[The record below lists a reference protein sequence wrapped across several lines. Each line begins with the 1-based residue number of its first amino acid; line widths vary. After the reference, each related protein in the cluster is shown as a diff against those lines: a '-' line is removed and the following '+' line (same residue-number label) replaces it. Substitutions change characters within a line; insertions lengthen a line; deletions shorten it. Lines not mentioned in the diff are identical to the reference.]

1 MSEAIAGQ
9 PGIPS
14 TLDRAYA
21 FLSGDDAAD
30 RSCAAIPDSACTAL
44 PQNYLLNVANGA
56 CTKLAEQLA
65 SPGLVL
71 PWVIGALGAPAFL
84 VGLLQPVKQAGSL
97 LPQLAVAGSIR
108 RLARRKWAWVMA
120 GATQAACLLLMI
132 PAAILLPP
140 LAAGIAIVALLALF
154 SMASGV
160 GSVAFQDVTGK
171 TVPKGRRGRMLANRA
186 AIGGAL
192 TLAAGIGLR
201 WGLEGESESLFP
213 YLLMIATAAI
223 LWALGA
229 LCFAAI
235 EEEKGA
241 REGGVTPLDS
251 FRDGMALMREVPG
264 FRKFLLARNLL
275 LSVELSMP
283 IYALHAQRSVGEGLG
298 GLGLFVIAV
307 GIAAILSSPFWGL
320 FADRSSRLV
329 MALSG
334 LVAGFAA
341 LLALMLAHLGDGFQ
355 TPAAYALVFIIIG
368 IAEAGVRLGRKTYL
382 VDGAPADQKGLYAA
396 FSNTVT
402 GLLTV
407 IAGAVSATVLA
418 LLGIE
423 AAILLLGTLGILSA
437 LACARMPEA
446 DRMAV
451 TAG

>member
-1 MSEAIAGQ
+1 MSEAVAG
-9 PGIPS
+9 PAGSPS
-14 TLDRAYA
+14 ALDRAYE
-21 FLSGDDAAD
+21 FLSGDDSAD
-30 RSCAAIPDSACTAL
+30 RSCTAIPDSACTAL
-44 PQNYLLNVANGA
+44 PRNYLLNVANGA

-84 VGLLQPVKQAGSL
+84 IGLLQPVKQAASL
-97 LPQLAVAGSIR
+97 LPQLAAAGAIR
-108 RLARRKWAWVMA
+108 RLARRKWAWVAA
-120 GATQAACLLLMI
+120 GVTQAVCLLLMI
-132 PAAILLPP
+132 PAALLLPP
-140 LAAGIAIVALLALF
+140 TAAGIAIVALLALF
-154 SMASGV
+154 SAASGV

-201 WGLEGESESLFP
+201 WGLEGEAESLFP
-213 YLLMIATAAI
+213 YLMLIGAAAI

-235 EEEKGA
+235 TEEEGA
-241 REGGVTPLDS
+241 REGGKTPLDS
-251 FRDGMALMREVPG
+251 FREGLHLMRDKPG

-275 LSVELSMP
+275 LSVELAMP
-283 IYALHAQRSVGEGLG
+283 AYALHARNTVGEGLD

-334 LVAGFAA
+334 LVAALAA
-341 LLALMLAHLGDGFQ
+341 FLALALPRLDDTYQ
-355 TPAAYALVFIIIG
+355 TPAAYALVFVLIG

-382 VDGAPADQKGLYAA
+382 VDGAPPDQKGLYAA
-396 FSNTVT
+396 FSNTAT
-402 GLLTV
+402 GVLTV
-407 IAGAVSATVLA
+407 VAGAIGASVLA
-418 LLGIE
+418 IGVE
-423 AAILLLGTLGILSA
+423 KAILLLGALGILSA
-437 LACARMPEA
+437 LVCARLPEA
-446 DRMAV
+446 DRMAE
-451 TAG
+451 

>member
-1 MSEAIAGQ
+1 MSETIAGE

-30 RSCAAIPDSACTAL
+30 RSCVAIPDSACTAL
-44 PQNYLLNVANGA
+44 PRNYLLNIANGA

-84 VGLLQPVKQAGSL
+84 VGLLQPVKQVGSL
-97 LPQLAVAGSIR
+97 LPQLAVAGAIR
-108 RLARRKWAWVMA
+108 NLPQRKWAWVAA
-120 GATQAACLLLMI
+120 GVTQALCLLLMI
-132 PAAILLPP
+132 PAALVLPP
-140 LAAGIAIVALLALF
+140 LGDGIAIVLLLGLF
-154 SMASGV
+154 SIASGI

-171 TVPKGRRGRMLANRA
+171 TIPKGRRGRMLANRA

-192 TLAAGIGLR
+192 TLATGIGLR
-201 WGLEGESESLFP
+201 WGLEGDGEAIFP
-213 YLLMIATAAI
+213 YLMLIGTAAI

-235 EEEKGA
+235 EEEEGA
-241 REGGVTPLDS
+241 REGGQTPLDS
-251 FRDGMALMREVPG
+251 YREGLRLMRDEPG

-275 LSVELSMP
+275 LSVELAMP
-283 IYALHAQRSVGEGLG
+283 IYALHAQRNVGEGLG

-334 LVAGFAA
+334 LVAALAA
-341 LLALMLAHLGDGFQ
+341 LLAVVLPYLGDGFQ
-355 TPAAYALVFIIIG
+355 TPVAYALIFVIIG

-382 VDGAPADQKGLYAA
+382 VDGAPAGQKGLYAA
-396 FSNTVT
+396 FSNTAT
-402 GLLTV
+402 GALT
-407 IAGAVSATVLA
+407 ITGGAVGATVLA
-418 LLGIE
+418 LLGVE
-423 AAILLLGTLGILSA
+423 ATILLLGTLGVLSA
-437 LACARMPEA
+437 AACARMPEA
-446 DRMAV
+446 AKMARNRD
-451 TAG
+451 

>member
-1 MSEAIAGQ
+1 MSEAVAG
-9 PGIPS
+9 PAGSPS
-14 TLDRAYA
+14 TLDRAYE

-44 PQNYLLNVANGA
+44 PRNYLLNVANGA

-97 LPQLAVAGSIR
+97 LPQLAAAGAIR

-120 GATQAACLLLMI
+120 GVTQAACLLLMI

-140 LAAGIAIVALLALF
+140 MAAGIALVLLLGLF

-201 WGLEGESESLFP
+201 WGLEGEAESIFP
-213 YLLMIATAAI
+213 YLLLIAAAAI

-229 LCFAAI
+229 LCFAAM
-235 EEEKGA
+235 EEEEGA
-241 REGGVTPLDS
+241 REGGKTPLDS
-251 FRDGMALMREVPG
+251 FRDGLHLMRDKPG

-275 LSVELSMP
+275 LSVELAMP
-283 IYALHAQRSVGEGLG
+283 VYALHAQRTVGEGLG

-329 MALSG
+329 MGLSG
-334 LVAGFAA
+334 LVATLAA
-341 LLALMLAHLGDGFQ
+341 VLALALPHLGEAYQ
-355 TPAAYALVFIIIG
+355 TPLAYALVFVIIG

-382 VDGAPADQKGLYAA
+382 VDGAPAGEKGLYAA
-396 FSNTVT
+396 FSNTAT
-402 GLLTV
+402 GALTV
-407 IAGAVSATVLA
+407 IAGAAGASVLA
-418 LLGIE
+418 FGVE
-423 AAILLLGTLGILSA
+423 PTILLLGVLGALSA

-446 DRMAV
+446 DQMADRMA
-451 TAG
+451 G